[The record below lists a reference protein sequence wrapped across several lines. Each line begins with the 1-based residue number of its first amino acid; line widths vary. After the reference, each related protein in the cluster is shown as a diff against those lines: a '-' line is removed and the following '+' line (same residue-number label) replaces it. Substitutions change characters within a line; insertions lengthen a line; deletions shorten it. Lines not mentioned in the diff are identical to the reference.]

1 MSEYQYYEFLA
12 MDRPLTGRQVEDL
25 HSISSRAEITPT
37 GFTVVYNYSDLR
49 AWRSV

>member
-25 HSISSRAEITPT
+25 HSILPPPVRMRSTST
-37 GFTVVYNYSDLR
+37 GME
-49 AWRSV
+49 RSTKVACLNW